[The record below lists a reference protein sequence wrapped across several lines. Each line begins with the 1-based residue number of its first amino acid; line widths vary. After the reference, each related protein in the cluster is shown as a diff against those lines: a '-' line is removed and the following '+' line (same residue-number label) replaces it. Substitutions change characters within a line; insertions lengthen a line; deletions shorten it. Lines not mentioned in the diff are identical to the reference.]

1 VTRVFVKYHR
11 HANQL
16 ALRCFRFEK
25 ELPSMTRI
33 TLAVVLAAV
42 LTGNAMPQ
50 TATERTLEQQTH
62 CRIEGL
68 VIQGP
73 GGRPIRKVNIR
84 VASDGAQGDLSYA
97 AVTDGEGRFQIEG
110 MVPGSYRVFLDR
122 AGFLPAEKNRPID
135 QTTGKSLFLNSGHEI
150 KDLVFHMLASA
161 TIVGKV
167 MDVDGDPVPGILVR
181 VSRRRNTPGGQRFV
195 VADNAYTNDLG
206 EFRSADLQPGTYIVQ
221 SEPSTLRGREE
232 PPPSSKE
239 DAREEKVFGTTYYP
253 GTFDRSQAVPL
264 EVHPGDEMPVKLTL
278 LKTRAFHVR
287 GVVVGLEGTGAG
299 IMLRTKE
306 GETAVLGFSIV
317 KKDGTFDIHGVL
329 PGSYTAFLFPES
341 GKGEPEIVAENRLIK
356 VTNADVEGVQL
367 LPIRFAQVRGQFR
380 MDPERKIDWS
390 ELSVRLEPDGE
401 NEYRFFG
408 EAYSARV
415 QKNGS
420 FELKNVGPGAYHFTL
435 GSGDPVLRALI
446 LQAAYLGGKDLADSG
461 FTVEGGT
468 YSFDLVVSEKSATI
482 EGTVLDA
489 KDQAVSDVEVVCYP
503 EEKRRK
509 RPDAYHGAT
518 SDVQGHFSFRG
529 LSTGG
534 YTVFAF
540 EDPEDSC
547 HDPDLLKSCEVRGES
562 VHIEQGKNKNIVV
575 RVVSATAEHP

>member
-1 VTRVFVKYHR
+1 
-11 HANQL
+11 
-16 ALRCFRFEK
+16 
-25 ELPSMTRI
+25 MIRI
-33 TLAVVLAAV
+33 ALAVVLAAV
-42 LTGNAMPQ
+42 LTRNAAPQ
-50 TATERTLEQQTH
+50 TATERAPEQQTR
-62 CRIEGL
+62 CKIEGL
-68 VIQGP
+68 VIQDP
-73 GGRPIRKVNIR
+73 GGRPIRKVNVR
-84 VASDGAQGDLSYA
+84 VAADGAQEDRSYA
-97 AVTDGEGRFQIEG
+97 AVTDGEGRFQIED
-110 MVPGSYRVFLDR
+110 MVPGSYRVFLDHM
-122 AGFLPAEKNRPID
+122 GFLPVDKNRPIN
-135 QTTGKSLFLNSGHEI
+135 QTTGKSLFLNPGQEI

-167 MDVDGDPVPGILVR
+167 MDVDGDPVPGTLVE
-181 VSRRRNTPGGQRFV
+181 VSRRRNAPGAQRFV
-195 VADNAYTNDLG
+195 IANNAYTNDLG
-206 EFRSADLQPGTYIVQ
+206 EFRIADLQPGTYIVQ
-221 SEPSTLRGREE
+221 AEPSRLRGRGE
-232 PPPSSKE
+232 PPSTSKE
-239 DAREEKVFGTTYYP
+239 GAQGEKVFGTTYYP

-287 GVVVGLEGTGAG
+287 GTVVGLEATGAG

-341 GKGEPEIVAENRLIK
+341 GKGEPEIVAENRLIQ

-380 MDPERKIDWS
+380 MDPEQKIDWS
-390 ELSVRLEPDGE
+390 ELSVRLDPDGD

-420 FELKNVGPGAYHFTL
+420 FELKNIGPGAYPLTL
-435 GSGDPVLRALI
+435 GSGDPVMRGHI
-446 LQAAYLGGKDLADSG
+446 LQSAYLGGKDVADSG
-461 FTVEGGT
+461 FTVEGRT
-468 YSFDLVVSEKSATI
+468 YSFDLAVSEKSATI
-482 EGTVLDA
+482 EGIVLDE
-489 KDQAVSDVEVVCYP
+489 KHQAVSDVEVVCYP

-509 RPDAYHGAT
+509 RPDAYHGGT
-518 SDVQGHFSFRG
+518 SDAQGHFRFHSLNPG
-529 LSTGG
+529 E

-547 HDPDLLKSCEVRGES
+547 HDPDLLESCEARGES
-562 VHIEQGKNKNIVV
+562 VQIEQGKSKSIVV
-575 RVVSATAEHP
+575 RVISTTAEQP